1 MLGALANHFG
11 YSILRAMTNTSK
23 STSLV
28 ILCLLALLLGVIAT
42 AVAKI
47 LLWGIA
53 FFTHLFYFQEISLAP
68 VSPADNHL
76 GYVAAIVPV
85 IGGLIVGV
93 MARYGSSAIRGHGI
107 PEVMEKVL
115 LNESRI
121 PVNVAFF
128 KPLSAAIAI
137 GSGGPFGAEGPI
149 IATGG
154 AIGSIIGKMKFIGTN
169 ERKILLACGAAG
181 GMTAIFG
188 TPFSAV
194 LLAIELLLFEFRAK
208 SFVPVA
214 LSAVTAGALHF
225 LFLEKGPF
233 LQMPA
238 IAAPG
243 AMAFIVYLASGF
255 IFGPVSVL
263 VTKSIYFIE
272 DQFEHL
278 PLHWM
283 WWPALGGIAVGLIG
297 LLEPRT
303 LGVGYGNIQDAVN
316 GNILVYTAL
325 ALLVLKFLS
334 WAIALG
340 SGTSGGTLA
349 PLMTLGSLLGML
361 MGLGLQH
368 YFPELGIDTH
378 VMSLIGMAALFAGC
392 SRALL
397 ASVVFALEA
406 TQQPLGIIPL
416 LGACAITYLISH
428 RLMETSIMTE
438 KIVRRGVHV
447 PHEYFPQDPI
457 K

>member
-1 MLGALANHFG
+1 MQKTQ
-11 YSILRAMTNTSK
+11 I
-23 STSLV
+23 STHQV
-28 ILCLLALLLGVIAT
+28 IICLLALLLGVIAT
-42 AVAKI
+42 GVAKI
-47 LLWGIA
+47 LLWGIQ
-53 FFTHLFYFQEISLAP
+53 FFTHLFYYQEISASP
-68 VSPADNHL
+68 ISPANNHL
-76 GYVAAIVPV
+76 GILAAFVPI
-85 IGGLIVGV
+85 IGGLLVGLL
-93 MARYGSSAIRGHGI
+93 ARYGSSAIRGHGI

-121 PVNVAFF
+121 PLNVAFF

-154 AIGSIIGKMKFIGTN
+154 ALGSILGKIKSIQPG

-188 TPFSAV
+188 TPLSAV
-194 LLAIELLLFEFRAK
+194 LLAIELLLFEFRPK
-208 SFVPVA
+208 SFIPVA
-214 LSAVTAGALHF
+214 LSAVTAGTLHF
-225 LFLEKGPF
+225 LFLESGPF
-233 LQMPA
+233 LKISALAEPST
-238 IAAPG
+238 I
-243 AMAFIVYLASGF
+243 AFIVYLASGF

-278 PLHWM
+278 PFHWM
-283 WWPALGGIAVGLIG
+283 WWPALGGVVVGIVGLI
-297 LLEPRT
+297 EPRT

-316 GNILVYTAL
+316 GNILIATA
-325 ALLVLKFLS
+325 ASLLFLKFIS
-334 WAIALG
+334 WAVALG

-349 PLMTLGSLLGML
+349 PLMTLGSLLGL
-361 MGLGLQH
+361 IIGVALNH
-368 YFPELGIDTH
+368 YFPELGIDIH
-378 VMSLIGMAALFAGC
+378 IMSLIGMAALFAGC

-406 TQQPLGIIPL
+406 TQQPMGIIPL

-428 RLMETSIMTE
+428 HLMETSIMTE
-438 KIVRRGVHV
+438 KIVRRGVRV
-447 PHEYFPQDPI
+447 PHEYYPDDTTPSA